1 MPGSSLLFRGRLN
14 QYLLNAEVELIHQSS
29 PTQIAGL
36 VPLEERK
43 RELEVL
49 FQPGMLDCVV
59 LDVVSWGSLSSLY
72 EVNAVKNKC
81 IGY

>member
-29 PTQIAGL
+29 PTQIEGL

-49 FQPGMLDCVV
+49 FQPGM
-59 LDVVSWGSLSSLY
+59 
-72 EVNAVKNKC
+72 
-81 IGY
+81 